1 MLTSSQVALWV
12 GEFVL
17 HPKKNQGKV
26 DGSDG
31 KEPTCN
37 VGDCDSIPGSG
48 RSPEE
53 GNDNPLQYSCLEKSM
68 DREAWW
74 ALVHGVAE
82 LDMPEQLTLHTNSD
96 FS

>member
-53 GNDNPLQYSCLEKSM
+53 GTGNPLQYFCLEKIPWSEKAARFQSM
-68 DREAWW
+68 RSQRVGHD
-74 ALVHGVAE
+74 
-82 LDMPEQLTLHTNSD
+82 
-96 FS
+96 